1 MPLSRLFVR
10 SALVLSLAGAAACG
24 GSDAPDAAPASD
36 AAAPAAPAAPSA
48 EAPPAGDGPLVTV
61 WKSPTC
67 GCCTKWV
74 EHMQANGFRTV
85 VHDVDDID
93 AAKREHGVPGHL
105 GSCHTAEVGGY
116 ALEGHVPAEVVR
128 RLLSERPQVAGVA
141 VPGMPIGSPGMEVG
155 SRKDPYD
162 VIAFTKDGQT
172 QVFQTF

>member
-1 MPLSRLFVR
+1 MPLSRFFAR
-10 SALVLSLAGAAACG
+10 SALVLSLAGAAACQ
-24 GSDAPDAAPASD
+24 GSGSPESAPASD
-36 AAAPAAPAAPSA
+36 AAAPAPAAPAAQA
-48 EAPPAGDGPLVTV
+48 GQTGDGPLVTV

-85 VHDVDDID
+85 VHDVEDID
-93 AAKREHGVPGHL
+93 VPKREHGVPGHL

-128 RLLSERPQVAGVA
+128 RLLAERPQVAGVA
-141 VPGMPIGSPGMEVG
+141 VPRMPAGSPGMEVPG
-155 SRKDPYD
+155 GHKDPYD

-172 QVFQTF
+172 QVYQSF